1 MSAESG
7 VGAEAGVGADGG
19 VGRPPAPDGGA
30 LPAAVLFDMDGTLVD
45 TECLWWDAAAEVAAG
60 LGHRLGDTDAPE
72 VVGRAVLDTAA
83 HLVRVTA
90 GDGAAADPPA
100 AASGTARP
108 AAGRAAGPPRASA
121 DAVDTVARQLTRA
134 FLLRVE
140 AGAPLRPGVR
150 SLLAALRAADV
161 PFALVSASPRSVV
174 DSVVAGALDGA
185 GFAFTLSADDTART
199 KPHPAPYLAAAG
211 RLGVAPGACVV
222 VEDSPDGTA
231 SARAAGCPVLVVPSL
246 LPVAEG
252 EGRYFAASLD
262 GVGPADLAACV
273 SVEFRPRTA

>member
-1 MSAESG
+1 M
-7 VGAEAGVGADGG
+7 
-19 VGRPPAPDGGA
+19 
-30 LPAAVLFDMDGTLVD
+30 LFDMDGTLVD

-60 LGHRLGDTDAPE
+60 LGHRLGDGDAPE
-72 VVGRAVLDTAA
+72 VVGRAVRDTAA

-90 GDGAAADPPA
+90 RG
-100 AASGTARP
+100 
-108 AAGRAAGPPRASA
+108 AAGRAAADRAGPGGVHTPGAAAPPEAPGGPARPPAGDAADPPGARRA
-121 DAVDTVARQLTRA
+121 DAVDAVARRLTRA
-134 FLLRVE
+134 FSLRAD
-140 AGAPLRPGVR
+140 AGAPLRPGVDP
-150 SLLAALRAADV
+150 LLAALRAADV

-174 DSVVAGALDGA
+174 DSVVAGALADA
-185 GFAFTLSADDTART
+185 GFAFTLSADDTPLT

-211 RLGVAPGACVV
+211 RLGVAPGACVA

-262 GVGPADLAACV
+262 GIGPADLAACV